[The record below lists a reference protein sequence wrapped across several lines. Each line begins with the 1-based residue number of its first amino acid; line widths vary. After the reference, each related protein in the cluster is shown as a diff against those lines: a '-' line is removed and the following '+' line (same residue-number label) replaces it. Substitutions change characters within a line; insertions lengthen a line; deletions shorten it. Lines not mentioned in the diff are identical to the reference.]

1 MNALNISGER
11 LEHLRHLE
19 AHLCEQ
25 IRWQDHVIPRIVAAL
40 HRGELGRT
48 SSTRPRG
55 SFLFL
60 GPTGV
65 GKTET
70 TIAFTDYL
78 LGSEKLF
85 RFDMSE
91 YQTQESVAV
100 LIGGRVGEV
109 GLLGLARSNRY
120 RKRDAVTSG
129 VDGLRLIFRVA
140 RKETGVHGRT
150 TLANVFEDRIIRCK
164 SPINSTAF
172 GVRSVAELALLFARD
187 IEAMRISAGTF
198 ENFISPDC
206 IRGYQSRI
214 RGKLWH
220 LFVRNYPPLDDDF
233 RANALSQ
240 LQELNDPKVAASLL
254 HINPAAKAQT

>member
-1 MNALNISGER
+1 MNALNISAER

-25 IRWQDHVIPRIVAAL
+25 IRGQDHVIPRIVAAL
-40 HRGELGRT
+40 HRGELGLT

-78 LGSEKLF
+78 LGGEKLF

-100 LIGGRVGEV
+100 LIGGQVGEV
-109 GLLGLARSNRY
+109 GLLGLTRA
-120 RKRDAVTSG
+120 KSG
-129 VDGLRLIFRVA
+129 
-140 RKETGVHGRT
+140 TGT
-150 TLANVFEDRIIRCK
+150 
-164 SPINSTAF
+164 
-172 GVRSVAELALLFARD
+172 LLFDVRQ
-187 IEAMRISAGTF
+187 RKWSA
-198 ENFISPDC
+198 EM
-206 IRGYQSRI
+206 
-214 RGKLWH
+214 
-220 LFVRNYPPLDDDF
+220 LD
-233 RANALSQ
+233 RT
-240 LQELNDPKVAASLL
+240 ELDASLL
-254 HINPAAKAQT
+254 AQVYESQEVAGRVSAAGAAATGLRAGTPVVAGAGDQAAGAVGAPRGRVRAHAAAQAMME